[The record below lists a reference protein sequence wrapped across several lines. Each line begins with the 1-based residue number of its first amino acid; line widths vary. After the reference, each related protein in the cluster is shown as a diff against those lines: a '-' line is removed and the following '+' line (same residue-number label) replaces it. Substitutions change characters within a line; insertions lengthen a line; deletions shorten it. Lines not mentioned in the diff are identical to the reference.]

1 MKTTVLVI
9 AASCLMGCS
18 TSIKL
23 AVPQTFKE
31 QATMEHVD
39 GARGNKMSM
48 ANFTTSRIKRGVH
61 VSYPGWGRAYIL
73 ENLVLQQIG
82 LGMSGTTENEKARFH
97 YELSD
102 GKSTAEIYAHEKAVT
117 KKTEYSVL
125 NNNSFFG
132 SFEKL
137 EQYNYIFSAMIYGGT
152 KPTSKVWELMMTNIY
167 DRKAENDKNIFA
179 YIKAGDNGL
188 ATNGSDTIY
197 IKPLSIKKTEMAN
210 GKTGTLPF
218 KLLSGYELSTSGG
231 VIAIVDLI
239 DRNVWFYNELDV
251 EEKFNVS
258 AIATAILARRVHNEQ
273 W

>member
-18 TSIKL
+18 TSLKL
-23 AVPQTFKE
+23 AVPQAFKE
-31 QATMEHVD
+31 QATVEHVD

-48 ANFTTSRIKRGVH
+48 ANFTTSRIKRGAH
-61 VSYPGWGRAYIL
+61 VSYPGWGRAFIL
-73 ENLVLQQIG
+73 ENLVLHQIG
-82 LGMSGTTENEKARFH
+82 LDKSGTVENEKAKFH
-97 YELSD
+97 YELTD

-117 KKTEYSVL
+117 KKTEFSLL

-152 KPTSKVWELMMTNIY
+152 KPTSKVWELMMTNVY
-167 DRKAENDKNIFA
+167 DRKAENDKNLFA
-179 YIKAGDNGL
+179 FIKAGDNGL
-188 ATNGSDTIY
+188 ATNGSDSIF
-197 IKPLSIKKTEMAN
+197 IKPISTKTTETEG
-210 GKTGTLPF
+210 GKVRSMPF

-239 DRNVWFYNELDV
+239 DRNVWFYNELDA